1 MSESRYRVRL
11 LRWSESSSGGRTVT
25 FQLPDDGDE
34 HPFKGLATGKRDGA
48 LVEIDVRAA
57 DDPEAP
63 LETLKHGPG
72 AAAVVT
78 QPVAQPAAQPA
89 AGPRPR
95 IRRAVRSDSGFA
107 GTPAMAARAA
117 PAATTTASPPDA
129 DASEPAPPSETVPS
143 WRSMPGY
150 APGSADADDTPAGAG
165 HAAPAEHAAA
175 GDAPEP
181 FEPDAALAMQ
191 TMAHAA
197 LDMRR
202 AAVEM
207 AQDREGRG
215 GGGDGDGA
223 DDKGGVVERATMLC
237 QEVDH
242 QRAGFFYYMKTRYP
256 TVPELPSEA
265 GQWSRDSNATRH
277 RVCFHCRTTALAEL
291 GLDAK
296 AEGRFEDLE
305 ADYERAERSR

>member
-48 LVEIDVRAA
+48 LLEIEVRAA

-72 AAAVVT
+72 AA
-78 QPVAQPAAQPA
+78 PAAQPA

-95 IRRAVRSDSGFA
+95 VRRAARSDSGLA
-107 GTPAMAARAA
+107 SERATAA
-117 PAATTTASPPDA
+117 PAHGAATPAASPPDA
-129 DASEPAPPSETVPS
+129 DASEAASSSGTVPS
-143 WRSMPGY
+143 WRSMFGDPPGR
-150 APGSADADDTPAGAG
+150 AVADEAPAGAG
-165 HAAPAEHAAA
+165 HAATTEGAIVA
-175 GDAPEP
+175 GAPEP

-202 AAVEM
+202 AAVEI
-207 AQDREGRG
+207 AQDREGR

-223 DDKGGVVERATMLC
+223 DDKDGVVERATMLC

-265 GQWSRDSNATRH
+265 GQWSRDSNVTRH
-277 RVCFHCRTTALAEL
+277 RVCFHCQTTALAEL
-291 GLDAK
+291 GLDSK
-296 AEGRFEDLE
+296 AERRFEDLE
-305 ADYERAERSR
+305 ADYERTERSR

>member
-48 LVEIDVRAA
+48 LVEIEVRDAGDA
-57 DDPEAP
+57 EAP

-72 AAAVVT
+72 AA
-78 QPVAQPAAQPA
+78 PAAQPGARPA

-95 IRRAVRSDSGFA
+95 VRRAVRSDSGVGSERA
-107 GTPAMAARAA
+107 TAA
-117 PAATTTASPPDA
+117 PAPGAATPTALPPDA
-129 DASEPAPPSETVPS
+129 EVSEAASPNEAVPS
-143 WRSMPGY
+143 WRSMFGYPPGGAVADE
-150 APGSADADDTPAGAG
+150 APGGAGRAATTADADV
-165 HAAPAEHAAA
+165 

-181 FEPDAALAMQ
+181 FAPDAALAMQ

-202 AAVEM
+202 AAVEI
-207 AQDREGRG
+207 AQDRDGRG

-277 RVCFHCRTTALAEL
+277 RVCFHCQTTALAEL